1 MKKIISLIIITVVLY
16 SCGNSSENKT
26 VTEANQ
32 LAAAIKQMQPGGI
45 PTTAGGWTMTAKF
58 DGKDWE
64 ANSLMPPK
72 VAGRIIGDNNGVSI
86 SLPYDRR
93 EMKLGY
99 KNKIS
104 HNNAVDIFTKDD
116 VAIWGG
122 YAGEME
128 ITKVDGDWVEGK
140 FFVTGSGGSA
150 NDKKLEITDGFF
162 RISLADKK

>member
-1 MKKIISLIIITVVLY
+1 MKQIISIFIIASMLS
-16 SCGNSSENKT
+16 SCGNSAENKT
-26 VTEANQ
+26 VSDAKE
-32 LAAAIKQMQPGGI
+32 LASAIKEMQPGGI
-45 PTTAGGWTMTAKF
+45 ATTPGGWTMTAKF
-58 DGKDWE
+58 DGKDWS
-64 ANSLMPPK
+64 ANSLMPPEA
-72 VAGRIIGDNNGVSI
+72 AGRIIGDNNGVSI

-93 EMKLGY
+93 EMTVGY

-104 HNNAVDIFTKDD
+104 HNNAVDIFTKDE

-140 FFVTGSGGSA
+140 FFVTGSTSSA
-150 NDKKLEITDGFF
+150 PDKKLEITDGFF